1 MPARAREPRT
11 QARPA
16 PNLSADGRVMLRS
29 ATEGPRGFRAPLH
42 SIRESAREKP
52 LLHMRLD
59 RRHEP
64 KNRAEHPTRSSNCEW
79 PQHAQSGRLLQT
91 EETSLRNFA
100 TPAPVVPHS
109 RQGGHSL
116 IARTRRPDITA
127 LQACSMRSQYDVYQP
142 KDDAEGEHLE
152 FKCHCFPDPIARVRM
167 PYSHGIARPRGL
179 LLRTERKSIRGDQL
193 RPAATRN
200 PVRGEERHPLPSV
213 GNSPATR
220 GHAMAKNTICLWY
233 DKTPRLL
240 PGSTQRPF
248 PTARWAPSTARP
260 VTSHPARRATC

>member
-1 MPARAREPRT
+1 MPARARDPRT

-29 ATEGPRGFRAPLH
+29 ATKGPRGFRAPLH
-42 SIRESAREKP
+42 SIPESAREKP

-64 KNRAEHPTRSSNCEW
+64 KNRAEHATRSSNCEW

-100 TPAPVVPHS
+100 TPAPVAPPLPSRRAQPHRENS
-109 RQGGHSL
+109 PPRHNRVAGLQH
-116 IARTRRPDITA
+116 AKPVRCVRT
-127 LQACSMRSQYDVYQP
+127 Q
-142 KDDAEGEHLE
+142 DDAEGEHLE

-179 LLRTERKSIRGDQL
+179 LLRTE
-193 RPAATRN
+193 
-200 PVRGEERHPLPSV
+200 
-213 GNSPATR
+213 
-220 GHAMAKNTICLWY
+220 
-233 DKTPRLL
+233 
-240 PGSTQRPF
+240 
-248 PTARWAPSTARP
+248 
-260 VTSHPARRATC
+260 